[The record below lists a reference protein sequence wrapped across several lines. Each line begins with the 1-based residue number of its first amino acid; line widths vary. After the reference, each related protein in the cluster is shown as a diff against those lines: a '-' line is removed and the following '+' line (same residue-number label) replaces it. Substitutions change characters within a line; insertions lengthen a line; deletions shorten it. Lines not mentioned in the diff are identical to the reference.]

1 MMKCKLSAILSI
13 PAVVLSLTACSRLFP
28 DILGSRQ
35 VRFSAKA
42 DGIATKTAYDGLVDD
57 DGKKYAIIKW
67 NEGDKIRV
75 YTAEGGD
82 IESASSSSGFCY
94 ADYALSDIQPPSG
107 HVSGAGKITAA
118 GSGLNWK
125 AESGSATFYAF
136 YPETQSVIPSGGGGL
151 SAQVTIPSTQI
162 ETADAIADLPL
173 VAHKTAAY
181 GETVDLTFNAAF
193 STFEFIIK
201 SDTGSGTI
209 TLNSVTL
216 STKED
221 PGNTAYL
228 AGTGEYN
235 IGTGAFTY
243 GASKFRAVTVSFPTP
258 KVITE
263 SEGATF
269 TLFTFPVDMSQ
280 MTLTVN
286 YTKDGNLVEK
296 HLDLNKGGAPIAF
309 HAGCYSRILGLALPD
324 TGIRLFLGNVSV
336 DNLIDTSH
344 EINY

>member
-1 MMKCKLSAILSI
+1 MMKSNLSTILSI
-13 PAVVLSLTACSRLFP
+13 PAVVLSLAACSRLSP
-28 DILGSRQ
+28 DIPGSRQ
-35 VRFSAKA
+35 VRFSANA
-42 DGIATKTAYDGLVDD
+42 GGIATKTAYGDIVEDG
-57 DGKKYAIIKW
+57 GKKYAIIKW
-67 NEGDKIRV
+67 IEGDKIRV
-75 YTAEGGD
+75 YTAEGAD
-82 IESASSSSGFCY
+82 IESGSSSSGFCY
-94 ADYALSDIQPPSG
+94 ADYALSDIHQSG
-107 HVSGAGKITAA
+107 HASGAGKITAA

-125 AESGSATFYAF
+125 AESGSATFYAV
-136 YPETQSVIPSGGGGL
+136 YPAAQGVISSGGSGL
-151 SAQVTIPSTQI
+151 SAQVAIPPAQSGVT
-162 ETADAIADLPL
+162 DIAGLPL
-173 VAHKTAAY
+173 VAEKTAAY
-181 GETVDLTFNAAF
+181 GETVNLTFYAAF
-193 STFEFIIK
+193 STFEFTLK
-201 SDTGSGTI
+201 SDTGSGTL

-216 STKED
+216 STKD
-221 PGNTAYL
+221 AAVYL

-243 GASKFRAVTVSFPTP
+243 GASPSRAVTVTFPEP
-258 KVITE
+258 KEISE

-324 TGIRLFLGNVSV
+324 TGIRLFLGAVSV
-336 DNLIDTSH
+336 DDLIDTPH

>member
-1 MMKCKLSAILSI
+1 MMKSKLSTILSI
-13 PAVVLSLTACSRLFP
+13 PAVVLSLAACSRLSP

-35 VRFSAKA
+35 VRFSANA
-42 DGIATKTAYDGLVDD
+42 GGIATKTTYGDIVEDG
-57 DGKKYAIIKW
+57 GKKYAIIKW

-75 YTAEGGD
+75 YTAEGAD
-82 IESASSSSGFCY
+82 IESGSSSFGFCY
-94 ADYALSDIQPPSG
+94 ADYALSDIHQSG
-107 HVSGAGKITAA
+107 HASGAGKITAT

-125 AESGSATFYAF
+125 AESGSATLFYAV
-136 YPETQSVIPSGGGGL
+136 YPAAQGVISSGGSGL
-151 SAQVTIPSTQI
+151 SAQVAIPSAQSGA
-162 ETADAIADLPL
+162 ADIAGMPL
-173 VAHKTAAY
+173 VASKTAAY
-181 GETVDLTFNAAF
+181 GETVDLTFSPAF

-216 STKED
+216 STKD
-221 PGNTAYL
+221 AAVYL
-228 AGTGEYN
+228 AGQGEYD
-235 IGTGAFTY
+235 IDTEAFTY
-243 GASKFRAVTVSFPTP
+243 GASPSRAVTVTFPSP

-296 HLDLNKGGAPIAF
+296 HLDLNQGGTPITF
-309 HAGCYSRILGLALPD
+309 QAGCYTRIYGLALPD
-324 TGIRLFLGNVSV
+324 TGIRLFLGAVSV
-336 DNLIDTSH
+336 DNLNDASH
-344 EINY
+344 VINY

>member
-1 MMKCKLSAILSI
+1 MMKSKLSAILSI
-13 PAVVLSLTACSRLFP
+13 PAVVLSLAACSRLSL
-28 DILGSRQ
+28 DIPESHQ

-42 DGIATKTAYDGLVDD
+42 GGIDTKTTYGDIVEDG
-57 DGKKYAIIKW
+57 GKKYAIIKW

-75 YTAEGGD
+75 YTAEGAD
-82 IESASSSSGFCY
+82 IESGSSSFGFCY
-94 ADYALSDIQPPSG
+94 ADYALSDIHQSG
-107 HVSGAGKITAA
+107 HASGAGKITAA
-118 GSGLNWK
+118 GSGLDWK
-125 AESGSATFYAF
+125 AESGSATFYAV
-136 YPETQSVIPSGGGGL
+136 YPAAQGVISSGGSGL
-151 SAQVTIPSTQI
+151 SAQVAIPSAQSG
-162 ETADAIADLPL
+162 TADIAGLPL
-173 VAHKTAAY
+173 VAGKTAAY

-243 GASKFRAVTVSFPTP
+243 GASPSRAVTVTFPTP

-296 HLDLNKGGAPIAF
+296 HLDLNQGGTPITF
-309 HAGCYSRILGLALPD
+309 QAGCYTRIYGLALPD
-324 TGIRLFLGNVSV
+324 TGIRLFLGAVSV
-336 DNLIDTSH
+336 DDLIDTPH